1 MRNLQVLLSE
11 EEYKGLEKRAETEGL
26 PLSVYVRSLL
36 LGDEDEFST
45 AYKEAIARVTALA
58 PGTEFNLKSLF
69 GTDWTQSRGT
79 KLTLGRT
86 FYEVVRSGTV
96 LTVKA
101 LGKDSSNIM
110 QYKRL

>member
-36 LGDEDEFST
+36 LGDEDEFSA
-45 AYKEAIARVTALA
+45 AYKEALARVTALA

-79 KLTLGRT
+79 KLTLGKT
-86 FYEVVRSGTV
+86 FYEMVESGY
-96 LTVKA
+96 VKTA
-101 LGKDSSNIM
+101 KVLGKDSSNIM
-110 QYKRL
+110 QYERV

>member
-11 EEYKGLEKRAETEGL
+11 EEHKRLEKRAETEGL

-36 LGDEDEFST
+36 LGD
-45 AYKEAIARVTALA
+45 KEALARVTALA

-86 FYEVVRSGTV
+86 FYEMVRSSAV
-96 LTVKA
+96 PTVKA